1 MKIHLIFPL
10 LIFLSSCSFYKYPSK
25 TQAKLACDEWVSEG
39 GFYALKITEF
49 EKEFD
54 DFRVGEFIYDDL
66 TDEELKQKIKE
77 DDSKLWE
84 GWNIKVDSSYVEN
97 RFKILRSK
105 REIIN
110 FKNTRNY
117 PEQTLEKYRRYC
129 IEEKE
134 TKQFL
139 GYEFNVSKGKIIN
152 IKDCD
157 PKYGEDINFC
167 FSDSTIKEK
176 TIKKNFYF

>member
-1 MKIHLIFPL
+1 MNKLL
-10 LIFLSSCSFYKYPSK
+10 LILLLISLGSCSFNKYPSK

-39 GFYALKITEF
+39 GFYALKINEF

-54 DFRVGEFIYDDL
+54 DFRYGKFIYGHL

-77 DDSKLWE
+77 DYSPMWRE
-84 GWNIKVDSSYVEN
+84 SYFDALRREREMI
-97 RFKILRSK
+97 RFKKI
-105 REIIN
+105 
-110 FKNTRNY
+110 RNY
-117 PEQTLEKYRRYC
+117 PEQTIEERRRYC

-139 GYEFNVSKGKIIN
+139 GYEFKVSKGKVIN
-152 IKDCD
+152 IQDCD
-157 PKYGEDINFC
+157 PKYGQDINYC